1 MGVYG
6 FITTT
11 TGGDIAVVSAGER
24 FLISRGDISRL
35 IADGGEA
42 TLVLPG
48 GVIDAESRV
57 AARAGSDRVAVVIRG
72 RVTTVG
78 RDEFFEV
85 ASGQVQW
92 APLAAF
98 SGELVR

>member
-1 MGVYG
+1 M
-6 FITTT
+6 
-11 TGGDIAVVSAGER
+11 
-24 FLISRGDISRL
+24 
-35 IADGGEA
+35 
-42 TLVLPG
+42 LPG

-57 AARAGSDRVAVVIRG
+57 AARPGSDRVAVVIRG

-92 APLAAF
+92 APLAPF
-98 SGELVR
+98 SGELVLL